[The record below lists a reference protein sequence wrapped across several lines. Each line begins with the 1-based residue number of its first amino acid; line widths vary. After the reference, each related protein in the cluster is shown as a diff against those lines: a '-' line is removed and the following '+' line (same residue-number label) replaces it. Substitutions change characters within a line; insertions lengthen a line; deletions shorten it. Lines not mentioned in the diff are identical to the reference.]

1 MEKEAMAYY
10 KKAVNNAECY
20 FQLTSESRCIE
31 HIILIN
37 ERMEKIYASR
47 GNYKQVY
54 ACAENSIHYAEIYMK
69 RFPSSYS
76 RLLYAEVLC
85 RMADARANIG
95 KISNV
100 EQELIKCLK
109 MSEFASNIF
118 KSRYRQLTYN
128 IYNAFATNFYK
139 QKMYKEALNAVNKSI
154 KLLPNEIQAYHRKLD
169 ILKAVG
175 EKEEAKN
182 VDRILKQI
190 EGNI

>member
-1 MEKEAMAYY
+1 
-10 KKAVNNAECY
+10 
-20 FQLTSESRCIE
+20 
-31 HIILIN
+31 
-37 ERMEKIYASR
+37 MEKIYASR

-95 KISNV
+95 KTSNV

-109 MSEFASNIF
+109 MSEFAS
-118 KSRYRQLTYN
+118 N